1 VVILKRRFILSDFVI
16 THGLQK
22 TQEGVPMSIGF
33 RVLKQDRKVSAEW
46 VERYRTVPV
55 ANISDSMNRMTAGG
69 ASLRSMHRQ
78 GVLVGPAL
86 TVKARPGDNL
96 MLHYAIDIAQPGDVI
111 VVDAGGDLSNA
122 LIGEM
127 MVAYAAKRGVAGI
140 VINGAIRDAAS
151 IGAGDFPLFAA
162 GVTHRGPYKDGPG
175 EVNVPIALDGMVIEP
190 GDLMIGDEDGLLCV
204 PFDQVGEVYDRAHAK
219 HAAEQKQLEQIA
231 LGENDRTW
239 VLKSL
244 TQKGCE
250 FPG

>member
-1 VVILKRRFILSDFVI
+1 
-16 THGLQK
+16 
-22 TQEGVPMSIGF
+22 MSIGF
-33 RVLKQDRKVSAEW
+33 RVLKQQRKVAAEW
-46 VERYRTVPV
+46 VERYRSVPV

-69 ASLRSMHRQ
+69 ASLKPMHRS

-96 MLHYAIDIAQPGDVI
+96 MLHHALDIAQPGDVI

-127 MVAYAAKRGVAGI
+127 MVAYAIKKGVAGI

-151 IGAGDFPLFAA
+151 IGAGEFPVFAA
-162 GVTHRGPYKDGPG
+162 GITHRGPYKDGPG
-175 EVNVPIALDGMVIEP
+175 EVNVPIALAGMVIEP
-190 GDLMIGDEDGLLCV
+190 GDLVIGDEDGLLCV
-204 PFDQVGEVYDRAHAK
+204 PFDQVAEVYDRAHAK
-219 HAAEQKQLEQIA
+219 HAAEQQQLEQIA

-244 TQKGCE
+244 LQKGCE
-250 FPG
+250 FI